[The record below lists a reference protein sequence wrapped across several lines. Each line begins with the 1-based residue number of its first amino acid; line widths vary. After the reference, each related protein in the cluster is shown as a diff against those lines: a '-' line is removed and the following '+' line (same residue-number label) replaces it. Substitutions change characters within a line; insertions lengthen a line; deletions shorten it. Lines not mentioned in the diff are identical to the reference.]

1 MLETG
6 SVGREGP
13 DGAGGGLLGSAMGT
27 ATALP
32 PFLACG
38 LGLGLGLVPDGA
50 ADPVV
55 EVTDAGADEAGDDGD
70 TAVVV
75 FSGPAA
81 ASFSTVGVRA
91 GLALPLVVALV
102 TELRLFSPAVVDVEL
117 RLLLCLAASSS
128 SGNNDVK
135 TS

>member
-1 MLETG
+1 MG
-6 SVGREGP
+6 CEGP
-13 DGAGGGLLGSAMGT
+13 GGAGGDLPGSAMGA
-27 ATALP
+27 ATALT

-38 LGLGLGLVPDGA
+38 LGLGLAFALDGTVDPA
-50 ADPVV
+50 A
-55 EVTDAGADEAGDDGD
+55 EVTDAGADEVGDDGD
-70 TAVVV
+70 TAVVI

-81 ASFSTVGVRA
+81 ASFSTFGVRA
-91 GLALPLVVALV
+91 GLALPLAVALV